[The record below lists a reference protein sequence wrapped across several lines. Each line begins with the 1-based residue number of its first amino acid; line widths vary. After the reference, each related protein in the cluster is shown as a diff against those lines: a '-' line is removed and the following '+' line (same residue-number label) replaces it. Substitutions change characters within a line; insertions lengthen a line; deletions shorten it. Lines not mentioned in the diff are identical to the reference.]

1 LAAPLNASSN
11 IVPSLE
17 GLHVLVV
24 DDRIDTR
31 ELGEFAIEGYG
42 AEVFTVASAIRA
54 IVALTEKPGR
64 NDVLISHIGMAEE
77 DRYFLIPEVRTL
89 AEKAGG
95 EMPAAALTN
104 NFKGGTSPR
113 IYPWNQ
119 SKIENRKS
127 SSPRIYPWGRL

>member
-1 LAAPLNASSN
+1 MAAPLNASSD
-11 IVPSLE
+11 IVASLE
-17 GLHVLVV
+17 GLHILAV
-24 DDRIDTR
+24 DDRIDR
-31 ELGEFAIEGYG
+31 RNLLKFAIEGYG

-64 NDVLISHIGMAEE
+64 NDVLISHMGMAEE

-89 AEKAGG
+89 AAEAAG
-95 EMPAAALTN
+95 EIPAAVLTN

-119 SKIENRKS
+119 SKI
-127 SSPRIYPWGRL
+127 

>member
-1 LAAPLNASSN
+1 MAAPLNASSN

-42 AEVFTVASAIRA
+42 AEVFTVASAIGA

-64 NDVLISHIGMAEE
+64 NDVLISHMGMAGE

-89 AEKAGG
+89 AAETGG
-95 EMPAAALTN
+95 EIPAALTACASDREQE
-104 NFKGGTSPR
+104 KA
-113 IYPWNQ
+113 
-119 SKIENRKS
+119 IEA
-127 SSPRIYPWGRL
+127 GF

>member
-1 LAAPLNASSN
+1 MNASSN

-24 DDRIDTR
+24 DDRIAR
-31 ELGEFAIEGYG
+31 PELGEFAIEGYG

-64 NDVLISHIGMAEE
+64 NDVLISHMGMAEE

-89 AEKAGG
+89 AAEAAG
-95 EMPAAALTN
+95 EIPAAVLTN

-119 SKIENRKS
+119 SKIENLKS
-127 SSPRIYPWGRL
+127 SSPRIYPWGQSKI